1 MGKRNPMN
9 PQNPNFS
16 YKQVQLENGKRV
28 RVRYIPI
35 ARLSE
40 ETQQRM
46 MEKLE
51 GFSSKFKAA
60 LSLQD
65 SEIRAFAQ
73 YFREAIMTSSEMFD
87 K

>member
-1 MGKRNPMN
+1 M
-9 PQNPNFS
+9 PQEHQANVYTASVS
-16 YKQVQLENGKRV
+16 YSTTENGKRV
-28 RVRYIPI
+28 RVRYILI

-40 ETQQRM
+40 ETQQRV

-60 LSLQD
+60 LALQD

-73 YFREAIMTSSEMFD
+73 YFREAIVTSSEMFD